1 MHRLRHLHACAQI
14 ERARLLALAT
24 EEELALL
31 KRTQALAEEVPEHC
45 SSREKDFPCKAMLLR
60 LVLAS
65 LLTPQAARAHA
76 CGHVLDR
83 GHRHV
88 EHCDGPGCEGCMHEE
103 GWRTDQ
109 KIGDAC
115 SRSLCKRQCRMH
127 VQVAGLAKSVQQKKA
142 ELDAELAAVQSEQ
155 LVLPHQALP
164 QHSSDDLHLSDPVEP
179 ELPAVPGERRASVS
193 SAKDLWPGLD
203 TSTPSGCA
211 FAMLFVQHHGV
222 AKTIQERAW
231 RREEGLFA
239 SYWSCGPLCS
249 SPGWASMLLQ
259 LTLVH
264 AKRPLLQSQ
273 LQRLINSSPQASNR

>member
-103 GWRTDQ
+103 GVADRPKNRGRMLQ
-109 KIGDAC
+109 EFVQEAVSHAC
-115 SRSLCKRQCRMH
+115 
-127 VQVAGLAKSVQQKKA
+127 AGGG
-142 ELDAELAAVQSEQ
+142 
-155 LVLPHQALP
+155 
-164 QHSSDDLHLSDPVEP
+164 
-179 ELPAVPGERRASVS
+179 PGEVGA
-193 SAKDLWPGLD
+193 A
-203 TSTPSGCA
+203 
-211 FAMLFVQHHGV
+211 
-222 AKTIQERAW
+222 
-231 RREEGLFA
+231 EEG
-239 SYWSCGPLCS
+239 
-249 SPGWASMLLQ
+249 
-259 LTLVH
+259 
-264 AKRPLLQSQ
+264 
-273 LQRLINSSPQASNR
+273 